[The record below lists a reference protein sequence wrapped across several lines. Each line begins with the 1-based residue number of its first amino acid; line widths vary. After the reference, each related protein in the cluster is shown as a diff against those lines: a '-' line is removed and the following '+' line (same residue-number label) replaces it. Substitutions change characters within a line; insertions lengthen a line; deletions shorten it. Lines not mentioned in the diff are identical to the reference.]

1 MPLGIGPMEVV
12 VVLVIA
18 LLVIGPK
25 KLPDMAKS
33 MGSGVREFRDSL
45 ANDRDEEPEAP
56 RVVAEAPR
64 VAADAGTREHRA
76 V

>member
-33 MGSGVREFRDSL
+33 MGSGLREFKDSL
-45 ANDRDEEPEAP
+45 SGESDERAEPAKVAPVTSAPQREA
-56 RVVAEAPR
+56 V
-64 VAADAGTREHRA
+64 
-76 V
+76 

>member
-1 MPLGIGPMEVV
+1 MEIV

-25 KLPDMAKS
+25 KLPDMARS

-45 ANDRDEEPEAP
+45 SGEPDEPREATTAP
-56 RVVAEAPR
+56 ATVGSSRGEA
-64 VAADAGTREHRA
+64 V
-76 V
+76 